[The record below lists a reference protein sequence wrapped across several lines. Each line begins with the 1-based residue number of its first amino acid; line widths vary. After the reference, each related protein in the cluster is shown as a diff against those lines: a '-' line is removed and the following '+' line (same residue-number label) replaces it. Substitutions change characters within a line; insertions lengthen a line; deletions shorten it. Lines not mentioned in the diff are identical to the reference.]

1 MKTMFIILA
10 AVLVITSSWTTKPLS
25 TLNTPIC
32 KIEKSTIS
40 GERFSFFRTHRQ
52 GKGITATWGLFT
64 NAGVTDFILE
74 RTYEDPTDPYSFWEE
89 VGNIPCTS
97 NRSFKFTEQNVFP
110 GYISYRVVAMNG
122 LTQVD
127 VSDISTEHI
136 VQH

>member
-1 MKTMFIILA
+1 MKTTIIILA
-10 AVLVITSSWTTKPLS
+10 AISVINSSWTTKPNE
-25 TLNTPIC
+25 TRNAPVN
-32 KIEKSTIS
+32 KIEKVTTL
-40 GERFSFFRTHRQ
+40 GESFSFFRTHRQ

-64 NAGVTDFILE
+64 NIGVTDFVLE
-74 RTYEDPTDPYSFWEE
+74 RTYEDPSDPYAFWEE

-110 GYISYRVVAMNG
+110 GFISYRVVAMNG

-127 VSDISTEHI
+127 VSEISTVHI

>member
-10 AVLVITSSWTTKPLS
+10 AVLVITSSWTTKPQS
-25 TLNTPIC
+25 TLNTPFS
-32 KIEKSTIS
+32 KIEKVTVS

-52 GKGITATWGLFT
+52 AKGITATWGLFT

-74 RTYEDPTDPYSFWEE
+74 RTYEDPTDPYAFWEE

-97 NRSFKFTEQNVFP
+97 NRSFKFTEPNVFP
-110 GYISYRVVAMNG
+110 GFISYRVVAMNG